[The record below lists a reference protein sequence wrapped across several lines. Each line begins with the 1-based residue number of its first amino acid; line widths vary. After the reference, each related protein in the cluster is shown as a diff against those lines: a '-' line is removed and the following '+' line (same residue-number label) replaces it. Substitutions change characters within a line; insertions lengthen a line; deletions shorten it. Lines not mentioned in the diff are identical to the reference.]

1 MLLLVLLLL
10 FRSLFVNLLP
20 RCCLVQKAE
29 APTDT
34 DTLYGG
40 CTVESSCPSR
50 RPLSLGE
57 KRRNATQRDATRRN
71 KPTTRQ
77 DSSCVGRE
85 PSGKLEP
92 RHVSTNF
99 LDSMFLFPNVRT
111 HTSLHYSTSS
121 DSYRHHRRRRRR
133 QQEDQSGQHC
143 HPNCLKAIHHGTSSP
158 VRFHTSDWTVQ

>member
-111 HTSLHYSTSS
+111 HTHLCTI
-121 DSYRHHRRRRRR
+121 RHH
-133 QQEDQSGQHC
+133 QILTDITDDDDEDNNRTKVDS
-143 HPNCLKAIHHGTSSP
+143 
-158 VRFHTSDWTVQ
+158 TVTQIV